1 MLSREN
7 RNNLDAYGFREGMRN
22 VVYVCGFARFMT
34 KRSGFIQQTKNEN
47 HFIPF
52 VLKDRD
58 TMPKV
63 AKEGAFVKV
72 MAHVIGAKLPSGH
85 RICVLRAFN
94 IEEADVLDAPPESVW
109 DIQPP
114 PGAPVSDFRPK
125 FGKGGVELSGRSNMV
140 HIAGFVGG
148 LLFERKG
155 KIKDDG
161 TPRSND
167 CLRVLIRQT
176 DKDEE
181 AIPVK
186 IYGSAAGPQAKVLKL
201 GQPVYVRFSK
211 IEIDVKKT
219 GKVGEDGIEE
229 VMKYPQLKTTEI
241 IKHADRDVITR
252 VPAWAIQLAM
262 EGRAQGRPAVA
273 EGKVKLPEIA
283 SGGLEAPASASQSV
297 EEDAGVGEEQMADLL
312 KAVSSRPVAATT

>member
-22 VVYVCGFARFMT
+22 VVYLCGFARYMT
-34 KRSGFIQQTKNEN
+34 KRSGFIQQTRNEN

-52 VLKDRD
+52 ILKDRD
-58 TMPKV
+58 TMPAV
-63 AKEGAFVKV
+63 AKEGAFIKV

-94 IEEADVLDAPPESVW
+94 IEKADVLDAPPESVW

-114 PGAPVSDFRPK
+114 AGAPVSEFRPK
-125 FGKGGVELSGRSNMV
+125 FGKGGVELSGRSNMA

-155 KIKDDG
+155 KIKEDG

-167 CLRVLIRQT
+167 CLRVLIRQSE
-176 DKDEE
+176 KDEE

-186 IYGSAAGPQAKVLKL
+186 IYGSAAAPQAKALKL

-219 GKVGEDGIEE
+219 GNVGGDGIEE

-252 VPAWAIQLAM
+252 VPQWAIQLAM

-273 EGKVKLPEIA
+273 EGSVKAPDIVEGSPEQTA
-283 SGGLEAPASASQSV
+283 TST
-297 EEDAGVGEEQMADLL
+297 DVGEDTGLQPEDMVDLI
-312 KAVSSRPVAATT
+312 KAVSSRPEVATT

>member
-22 VVYVCGFARFMT
+22 VVYLCGFARFMT
-34 KRSGFIQQTKNEN
+34 KRSGYIQQTRNEN

-85 RICVLRAFN
+85 RICVLRTFH

-114 PGAPVSDFRPK
+114 QGAPVSDFRPK
-125 FGKGGVELSGRSNMV
+125 FGKGGVELSSRSNMV

-155 KIKDDG
+155 KIKEDG

-176 DKDEE
+176 EKDEE

-186 IYGSAAGPQAKVLKL
+186 IYGSAAGPQARVLKL

-219 GKVGEDGIEE
+219 GKVGDDGIDE

-252 VPAWAIQLAM
+252 VPNWAIQLAM
-262 EGRAQGRPAVA
+262 DGREQGRTSVA
-273 EGKVKLPEIA
+273 EAKVNLPEIVEGSVDAAPTAGQA
-283 SGGLEAPASASQSV
+283 S
-297 EEDAGVGEEQMADLL
+297 EEDVGVGEEQMADLL
-312 KAVSSRPVAATT
+312 KAVSGRPVEATT